1 MKQDYTDIVED
12 LSQLLSSAI
21 QEREI
26 NLADSVSQLDG
37 ELAELLR
44 KVGWRVMS
52 MLLNTQAEQVTEEAK
67 KTGAV
72 VNLNNKWAL
81 KHLVDLVAEL
91 NERDIGLRSLNDPID
106 TTTAQGRLVFL
117 IENQCRLLVPLR
129 YTPIKPSLKSH

>member
-52 MLLNTQAEQVTEEAK
+52 MLLNAQAEQVTEEAK
-67 KTGAV
+67 KTGSVIHRRLRAKYSVIFGV
-72 VNLNNKWAL
+72 VE
-81 KHLVDLVAEL
+81 VDSPYLWDKQEHARKASRPRKIR
-91 NERDIGLRSLNDPID
+91 N
-106 TTTAQGRLVFL
+106 
-117 IENQCRLLVPLR
+117 
-129 YTPIKPSLKSH
+129 

>member
-26 NLADSVSQLDG
+26 NLADSVTQLDG

-52 MLLNTQAEQVTEEAK
+52 MLLNAQAEQVTEEAK
-67 KTGAV
+67 Q
-72 VNLNNKWAL
+72 LEAL
-81 KHLVDLVAEL
+81 
-91 NERDIGLRSLNDPID
+91 R
-106 TTTAQGRLVFL
+106 
-117 IENQCRLLVPLR
+117 
-129 YTPIKPSLKSH
+129 